1 MKFARYLIDV
11 DVASLASG
19 YNVES
24 SPKAGATGEQKIQV
38 RWWYNPFGKIRYIL
52 HVYGGES
59 EVVTVWHGENNW
71 VGKAL
76 NTLQQ
81 GQDLQMPGR
90 GSVAKK
96 LFGRM
101 MRIAGNELE
110 HNFFAQPKSGSVMAD
125 EVVALGLMTTVKYGA
140 IGGTILFALDKGY
153 KVTGHFDAG
162 GALPFDDQLT
172 LSFEKR

>member
-1 MKFARYLIDV
+1 MSQELIYTETRSHWDDDLDWNPGESGKGIDTHTFTLSKGMKFARYLIDV

-24 SPKAGATGEQKIQV
+24 SPKAGATGEQQIRV
-38 RWWYNPFGKIRYIL
+38 RWWYNPFGKIRYTL
-52 HVYGGES
+52 QAYGGEP

-81 GQDLQMPGR
+81 DQDFQISGR
-90 GSVAKK
+90 GSVARK

-101 MRIAGNELE
+101 VRIAGNDLE
-110 HNFFAQPKSGSVMAD
+110 HNFFAQPKSGSVIAD
-125 EVVALGLMTTVKYGA
+125 EVVARPNPV
-140 IGGTILFALDKGY
+140 
-153 KVTGHFDAG
+153 
-162 GALPFDDQLT
+162 P
-172 LSFEKR
+172 